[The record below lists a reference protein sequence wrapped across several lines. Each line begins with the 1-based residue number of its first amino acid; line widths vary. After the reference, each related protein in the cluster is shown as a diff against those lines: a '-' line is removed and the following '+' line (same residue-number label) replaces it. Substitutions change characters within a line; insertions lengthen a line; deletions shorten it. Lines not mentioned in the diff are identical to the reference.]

1 MFEAVP
7 LRYDGINRLMTLG
20 LDQRWRHLAARRI
33 LAGSPERILDLG
45 AGTGDLSLLLASR
58 NENPSIT
65 AADFSRPMLDLLQK
79 RTEDAGLG
87 KRIKTVEADAA
98 ELPFADS
105 SFDAVGIAFAFR
117 NLLWKNPNREKHL
130 AEILRVL
137 RPGGRFVA
145 VETSQ
150 PGKAFWR
157 GGFHLWMRAVA
168 GPLGGLLSG
177 QKAAYRYLAKSASNF
192 YRPDE
197 IRDMLLGAGFSK
209 VEQETLFGGVAAIHT
224 AIK

>member
-20 LDQRWRHLAARRI
+20 LDQRWRRLAARRI
-33 LAGSPERILDLG
+33 LAGTPRHILDLG
-45 AGTGDLSLLLASR
+45 AGTGDLSLLLASLD
-58 NENPSIT
+58 ENPSIT

-79 RTEDAGLG
+79 RTEDAGLR

-130 AEILRVL
+130 NEILRVL

-150 PGKAFWR
+150 PGRRHLR
-157 GGFHLWMRAVA
+157 GEILPA
-168 GPLGGLLSG
+168 G
-177 QKAAYRYLAKSASNF
+177 
-192 YRPDE
+192 
-197 IRDMLLGAGFSK
+197 
-209 VEQETLFGGVAAIHT
+209 
-224 AIK
+224 